1 MRDAL
6 EFIAVCAVVVLLCA
20 AAVLGVFLVVQAAV
34 RYECNYYGRVSGIET
49 EFNWI
54 AGCYVRSGNK
64 MIPYSEYKARA
75 ITNEEKQ
82 P

>member
-6 EFIAVCAVVVLLCA
+6 VGAAVAAAIVLVCS
-20 AAVLGVFLVVQAAV
+20 AAVLAVLILTMLPV
-34 RYECNYYGRVSGIET
+34 RYECNYYERVSGIET
-49 EFNWI
+49 EFNWV

-75 ITNEEKQ
+75 ITNEEKPQ
-82 P
+82 